1 MGIFVFIEVT
11 FDFPRLYPLGTYMR
25 SWNKAFTCHENHA
38 KQTTWINEY
47 QTQESRCELLRQRA
61 IYLQEDVD
69 ALQKIP
75 EKDIAPEQVQQL
87 QSLEEELAQVKQQY
101 WSGRQTLGDLLVRKP
116 RGGARIREFELRH
129 QRRKSVS
136 GRRTAGFV
144 GLEEVVVRGT
154 MNAVRGRRRIYF
166 VQGKVWKKKTHCS
179 VACGCC
185 VRSRGI
191 YGDDTDVRG

>member
-101 WSGRQTLGDLLVRKP
+101 WSGRQTLGDLLVLWRA
-116 RGGARIREFELRH
+116 GAVFGVVGYMGMIRMSGDNNSSLEAGH
-129 QRRKSVS
+129 QSHERLLIP
-136 GRRTAGFV
+136 GFQIC
-144 GLEEVVVRGT
+144 LQST
-154 MNAVRGRRRIYF
+154 CMHSKI
-166 VQGKVWKKKTHCS
+166 
-179 VACGCC
+179 
-185 VRSRGI
+185 
-191 YGDDTDVRG
+191 